1 MAALAYCLT
10 LIGPIERIE
19 MPGRP
24 FSYLS
29 RRIGELKAGESFV
42 CMAEDVKE
50 AARAAARRI
59 GIKIQTQKV
68 EDGWRVM
75 RLS

>member
-24 FSYLS
+24 FSYLGKKI
-29 RRIGELKAGESFV
+29 RELQVGESFV

-50 AARAAARRI
+50 AARAAARYA
-59 GIKIQTQKV
+59 GIKIQTRKV

-75 RLS
+75 RVA